1 MAGHQSAD
9 QKAQDAA
16 AKKAAEPQLA
26 GEKAAAEQLQVIGPV
41 AVLPLNSGGER
52 YAYRGAPVSSDEYT
66 DEGIEHAKAIGLV
79 GKPKK

>member
-1 MAGHQSAD
+1 MAGQQSAD
-9 QKAQDAA
+9 QKAQDSA
-16 AKKAAEPQLA
+16 AKKAAEPQSA
-26 GEKAAAEQLQVIGPV
+26 EEKAAAEQLQVIGPV
-41 AVLPLNSGGER
+41 AVLPLKSGGER